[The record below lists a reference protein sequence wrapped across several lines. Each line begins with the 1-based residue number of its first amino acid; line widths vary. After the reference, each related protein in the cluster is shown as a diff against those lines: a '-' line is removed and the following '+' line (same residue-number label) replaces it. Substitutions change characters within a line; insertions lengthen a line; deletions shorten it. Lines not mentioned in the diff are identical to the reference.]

1 MVLELLGPNLE
12 VGNFSCTFLLFYFS
26 TFQSRSRKLFILSFL
41 TYCAQDLF
49 NLCGRKFSTKTVFL
63 IGIQLVLRMEMIHSN
78 GLIYRYYLDWIIMP
92 MVMMTMTIIIINC
105 IVGLV
110 LLKSADHKIGL
121 DFAPT

>member
-1 MVLELLGPNLE
+1 
-12 VGNFSCTFLLFYFS
+12 
-26 TFQSRSRKLFILSFL
+26 
-41 TYCAQDLF
+41 
-49 NLCGRKFSTKTVFL
+49 
-63 IGIQLVLRMEMIHSN
+63 MEMIHSN